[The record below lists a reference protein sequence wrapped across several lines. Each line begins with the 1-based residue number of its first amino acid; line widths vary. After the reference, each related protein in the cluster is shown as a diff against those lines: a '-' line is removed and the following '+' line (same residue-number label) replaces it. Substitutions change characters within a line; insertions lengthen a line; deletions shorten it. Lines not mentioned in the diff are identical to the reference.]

1 VRNSDELDLLLES
14 ALTTYADP
22 GPDSGLEQRILTR
35 VSAGAATRPRRHWLL
50 WAIALP
56 AAACLLPLFLSTP
69 KHRYP
74 PSGHAA
80 PAHPAQVAPLVAA
93 HTGAQPAYHL
103 EAPQRL
109 AKPARQ
115 TQAQPITLAA
125 KPAPY
130 PKLDVFP
137 TPRPLT
143 HAEQALAVF
152 AVRAPEP
159 ERESLVK
166 AQEQLEEPLHIAA
179 IHIPLLELPDEGN
192 N

>member
-1 VRNSDELDLLLES
+1 MGDSDELDLLLDS

-35 VSAGAATRPRRHWLL
+35 ISAEAAPAPRRRRLL

-56 AAACLLPLFLSTP
+56 AAACLLLLFFSTP
-69 KHRYP
+69 KHP
-74 PSGHAA
+74 HPSSGRTMQ
-80 PAHPAQVAPLVAA
+80 AHPSQEAPLIAA
-93 HTGAQPAYHL
+93 QTAPPPAPHL
-103 EAPQRL
+103 ESPQITE
-109 AKPARQ
+109 KPTRK
-115 TQAQPITLAA
+115 TQSEPIALAA
-125 KPAPY
+125 KPVPY

-159 ERESLVK
+159 ERESLVEVQK
-166 AQEQLEEPLHIAA
+166 QLEEPLHIAA
-179 IHIPLLELPDEGN
+179 IHIPLLEPPDEGN